1 MSRSNFIVFDGLDCS
16 GKSTAM
22 NRLKLYIENQG
33 LDFIHTRE
41 PGGTPMAESI
51 REEVLE
57 KKYGEEKASNET
69 RLLLMFA
76 SRNQNVDYR
85 IKPALDAG
93 KVVLSDRF
101 SSSTYAYQI
110 KNSEDEELFELLH
123 SRLNLPEQ
131 PLTIIFDVNYCT
143 YTERKFGRQEAED
156 NIEQDTG
163 SKEAFTNIRNRY
175 LGFAKTYHNCH
186 VIDAN
191 GSPEAVF
198 EQIMDILYEKGF
210 NKPA

>member
-1 MSRSNFIVFDGLDCS
+1 MSRDNFIVFDGLDYS

-22 NRLKLYIENQG
+22 EKLQDYMKQQGIE
-33 LDFIHTRE
+33 FIHTRE
-41 PGGTPMAESI
+41 PGGTPIAEALRKEI
-51 REEVLE
+51 LEVKHE
-57 KKYGEEKASNET
+57 GEKASNET
-69 RLLLMFA
+69 RLLIMFA
-76 SRNQNVDYR
+76 SRNQNVDFK

-110 KNSEDEELFELLH
+110 ETREDEELFELLH

-131 PLTIIFDVNYCT
+131 PLTIIFDLNYVT
-143 YTERKFGRQEAED
+143 YNERKYGRLEAED

-163 SKEAFTNIRNRY
+163 SKEAFERIRGRY
-175 LGFAKTYHNCH
+175 LQYAEIYHNCH

-191 GSPEAVF
+191 GSPANVI

-210 NKPA
+210 NKPT